1 MDALLEELEQES
13 VLKPRKFTSA
23 VNQPNLIAV
32 NSTNATPTTATN
44 SFSTFTVN
52 LPRPILQADTI
63 QLINANIPQCV
74 PNLPDTALVFWYYRL
89 SEYSG
94 TIPNPNNLYMVRLLP
109 TNYKPEYIE
118 SPELYGFNK
127 TFHTYDDVA
136 TQLALACNEDLGYYN
151 SQVYDTLFDRNY
163 VVPFL
168 KGEITIPYNEPL
180 NKFQFTG
187 TNATTQFA
195 YKEYNGFT
203 TYDELDVVYV
213 GIFAYQSLQNGNT
226 GNAVTNPTFWKR
238 VYVDIVAEWV
248 ATTPYFVNRYVAF
261 NDELYVCRQN
271 SLNNDP
277 SISPA
282 FWELITESGQV
293 NYHYFSTGY
302 NDPNVAVL
310 QSTGNQQWNPFGLF
324 EEDAVVEYEGSVWY
338 AIYQNKGIEPFSI
351 TSSVAWDNTTLF
363 RKGRVVL
370 SGGLYYIAS
379 QDNTNQL
386 PSAFSSFWTQ
396 QAWTPSGV
404 LPNVVGL
411 YSTTSAVDM
420 VENLVGGGVLVPFPV
435 GIAGQPFNQ
444 TPKRILNSILGF
456 TFNGVFTPEI
466 LSNIPKGNFISVIA
480 LENAELYNRLR
491 PIPPYIVAQAP
502 PPLLTLNSTSTSS
515 QTYTADGYANLVY
528 SSIISIYATAVG
540 GSTLDT
546 QENTNLIA
554 QGTMNCG
561 NLGVSFFAPYVETPL
576 LIGGEDIY
584 TLSFTLKDECNDDYI
599 LTNNAVVSLVLK
611 VTYKK

>member
-1 MDALLEELEQES
+1 MDDILEEIEKES
-13 VLKPRKFTSA
+13 TMKTRRYTSA
-23 VNQPNLIAV
+23 VNQPNLVAL
-32 NSTNATPTTATN
+32 NSTNAIPTTSTN

-63 QLINANIPQCV
+63 QLVNANIPQCV
-74 PNLPDTALVFWYYRL
+74 PNIPDTSLVFWYYRL
-89 SEYSG
+89 NAYTG

-127 TFHTYDDVA
+127 TFHDYQDVA

-151 SQVYDTLFDRNY
+151 SITYDTFFDRNY

-168 KGEITIPYNEPL
+168 PSEITIPYNEPF

-195 YKEYNGFT
+195 YKEYSPST
-203 TYDELDVVYV
+203 TYNEFDVVFI
-213 GIFAYQSLQNGNT
+213 GLSTYQSLQSGNI
-226 GNAVTNPTFWKR
+226 GNDPPDPPFWKR
-238 VYVDIVAEWV
+238 VYVDIVAEWS
-248 ATTPYFVNRYVAF
+248 ATTPYFVNRYVAYL
-261 NDELYVCRQN
+261 DELYVCIQN

-277 SISPA
+277 FTA
-282 FWELITESGQV
+282 TTFWLKITESGQV

-302 NDPNVAVL
+302 NDPNVALL
-310 QSTGNQQWNPFGLF
+310 QSTGNQQWNTFSLF
-324 EEDAVVEYEGSVWY
+324 EEDVVVEYEDSVWS

-351 TSSVAWDNTTLF
+351 TSSVNWDGSTLF
-363 RKGRVVL
+363 RKGQVVL
-370 SGGLYYIAS
+370 SSGLYYRAS
-379 QDNTNQL
+379 QDNLNQT
-386 PSAFSSFWTQ
+386 PSVFSSFWTQ

-420 VENLVGGGVLVPFPV
+420 VENLVGGGVLVPFPL
-435 GIAGQPFNQ
+435 GIAGQPFNP

-456 TFNGVFTPEI
+456 TFNGVFSPEI
-466 LSNIPKGNFISVIA
+466 LSNIPVGNFISVVA

-491 PIPPYIVAQAP
+491 PIPPYIVAQ

-528 SSIISIYATAVG
+528 SSIISIYASAVG

-546 QENTNLIA
+546 QDNTNLIA

-561 NLGVSFFAPYVETPL
+561 NLGVSFFAPFVETPL

-584 TLSFTLKDECNDDYI
+584 TLSFTLKDECNDDYV
-599 LTNNAVVSLVLK
+599 LTNNAVVSMVLK